1 MMDADEV
8 DKRVAQ
14 NAARRKNASTPMD
27 DGETPRASTHTTP
40 RIPPTADPVA
50 EPHPTIESDTENESA
65 GGESMVDIADDI
77 PELNEHTYVSD
88 DDMGVAEDRETT
100 SPAAARAPMAEE
112 READE
117 AVEPTEPSGKKQR
130 LESVTVNLEAT
141 APSDKEIEQLKNEI
155 KQYTLALRDACKAES
170 VQKIIKELEKDP
182 KLTIDPRRRNKVD
195 RKPKS
200 MGQSTYD
207 LAEAYSPENNENGTP
222 RRAP

>member
-14 NAARRKNASTPMD
+14 NAARRKNASTPKD
-27 DGETPRASTHTTP
+27 EGETPRASARTSP
-40 RIPPTADPVA
+40 IIPPTADPVA
-50 EPHPTIESDTENESA
+50 EPQPIIESDTENESA

-155 KQYTLALRDACKAES
+155 K
-170 VQKIIKELEKDP
+170 
-182 KLTIDPRRRNKVD
+182 
-195 RKPKS
+195 
-200 MGQSTYD
+200 
-207 LAEAYSPENNENGTP
+207 
-222 RRAP
+222 